1 VVVAIA
7 LACAALIPMVR
18 LGAPGGSVVHMAIE
32 NPSEYAFEVQASDHA
47 RVGWMPVGTAQP
59 KTTTT
64 FTDVYDQG
72 KTWTVQFAYGSY
84 ESVVAITRADLQ
96 HADWRVT
103 VPADLIAHLRAAH
116 VAPTPVSS
124 PT

>member
-1 VVVAIA
+1 MVVAIA

-18 LGAPGGSVVHMAIE
+18 LVAPVGSVVHVAIV
-32 NPSEYAFEVQASDHA
+32 NPSEYAFELKVSDHA
-47 RVGWMPVGTAQP
+47 RAGWMPVGTAQP
-59 KTTTT
+59 KTTTI

-72 KTWTVQFAYGSY
+72 DAWTVQFAYGSY
-84 ESVVAITRADLQ
+84 ESVVPITRADLQ
-96 HADWRVT
+96 HAGWRVT